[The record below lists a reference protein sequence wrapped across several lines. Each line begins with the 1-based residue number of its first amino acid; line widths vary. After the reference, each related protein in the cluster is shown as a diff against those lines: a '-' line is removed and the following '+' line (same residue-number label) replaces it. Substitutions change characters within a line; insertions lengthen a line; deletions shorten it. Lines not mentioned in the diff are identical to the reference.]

1 MVRLS
6 GHACMLSHFNRVQLF
21 ATLWIIANQTPLS
34 MGFSRQEHWSGLP
47 CFLPGEA
54 PWVRV
59 APWVAR
65 TGGRILNPG
74 SCLPLRGTPAPV
86 PPTWPP
92 PALLPGSSRCPAQPA
107 SGRRRHRPGPL
118 AWHLLRGNLLL
129 RWRQKWSRESDQEAS
144 LEKEMTTHSSI
155 FAWRIPGTTE
165 PGGLPSMGSHRVGHD

>member
-1 MVRLS
+1 MSFPAPRVTLPAGPDILRTYS
-6 GHACMLSHFNRVQLF
+6 GAFVCLEIV
-21 ATLWIIANQTPLS
+21 
-34 MGFSRQEHWSGLP
+34 SG
-47 CFLPGEA
+47 A
-54 PWVRV
+54 AWVRV

-74 SCLPLRGTPAPV
+74 SYLPLRGTPAPV

-144 LEKEMTTHSSI
+144 RGRGL
-155 FAWRIPGTTE
+155 GT
-165 PGGLPSMGSHRVGHD
+165 